1 MVRLCLALLLV
12 VVLPGCRP
20 PGDALGTTIRFDA
33 RGDRVAATPAP
44 PVAQRTTPLALPADF
59 PRDVHLPARYAIDTL
74 TEMPGTQIISLL
86 AEGEVVA
93 LSQDTR
99 RAMEHDG
106 WQRRLATHHGG
117 DSAVLAFEKDGRS
130 ALFAFDRNQPAQ
142 PSEDPGVIVN
152 LQLQDGAAR
161 L

>member
-12 VVLPGCRP
+12 VLLPGCRQ
-20 PGDALGTTIRFDA
+20 PGDALDTTIRFDA

-44 PVAQRTTPLALPADF
+44 RATSLTLPADF

-74 TEMPGTQIISLL
+74 TDMPGTQIISLL

-93 LSQDTR
+93 LSQETR

-130 ALFAFDRNQPAQ
+130 ALFAFDRNQPTL
-142 PSEDPGVIVN
+142 PSADAGVFVN

>member
-12 VVLPGCRP
+12 ALLPGCRQ

-33 RGDRVAATPAP
+33 RGDRVAATPVP
-44 PVAQRTTPLALPADF
+44 PRATSLALPADF

-74 TEMPGTQIISLL
+74 TDMPGTQIINLL
-86 AEGEVVA
+86 ADGEVVA
-93 LSQDTR
+93 LSQETR

-106 WQRRLATHHGG
+106 WQRLLVTHHGE

-142 PSEDPGVIVN
+142 PSEDPGVIVS
-152 LQLQDGAAR
+152 LQLQDGTAR

>member
-1 MVRLCLALLLV
+1 MVRLCLVLLLV
-12 VVLPGCRP
+12 ALLSGCRQ
-20 PGDALGTTIRFDA
+20 PGEALGTTIRFDA
-33 RGDRVAATPAP
+33 RGDRVTATPMQPHVTA
-44 PVAQRTTPLALPADF
+44 LALPADF

-74 TEMPGTQIISLL
+74 TDMPGTRILSLL
-86 AEGEVVA
+86 AEGDVVA
-93 LSQDTR
+93 LSQETR

-106 WQRRLATHHGG
+106 WQHRLATHRGG

-142 PSEDPGVIVN
+142 PSDDAGVMVS
-152 LQLQDGAAR
+152 LQLQDGRAR